1 MRYLVI
7 ALVLITCFPPKAN
20 AQQILLGAYH
30 GVLNVGKAIPQAIRR
45 KKRLNS
51 YDQLVKDFN
60 SNYVTGEDAHYKC
73 SNSLEVLY
81 KNANQSIPSKENS
94 LTFRNH
100 ADVYRIKN
108 PFGYCW
114 GHAKVTQKMN
124 RLAVFMPN
132 LSVSFKEGSRKWKRF
147 YRKIIKRI
155 TKYNKAH
162 IIPGFANL
170 HEFSSHPYIQQKLAN
185 AVQNSWAKLA
195 VNIRGLKTGLKKQNT
210 QEEKLTLIKQ
220 IKDRIL
226 RNQHPLVNLHYLG
239 ENFTETHIV
248 VLWKYEGEV
257 EPGTHKFCARD
268 NNSEYELN
276 EKCNN
281 HLMISTDEL
290 TPINYRQQKYAD
302 IDGITFPVGVMLS
315 YNEDVDTVEQVESLS
330 QLCEKHNF

>member
-7 ALVLITCFPPKAN
+7 ALILTSSFTPKAN

-30 GVLNVGKAIPQAIRR
+30 GVLSVGKAIPQAIRR
-45 KKRLNS
+45 KKRLKV
-51 YDQLVKDFN
+51 YDQLVKDFKQ
-60 SNYVTGEDAHYKC
+60 NYVTGDDANYKC

-81 KNANQSIPSKENS
+81 MNKSQSIPTKVNS

-124 RLAVFMPN
+124 RLAIFRPD
-132 LSVSFKEGSRKWKRF
+132 LEAPFKVGSRKWKKF
-147 YRKIIKRI
+147 YRKKIKKL
-155 TKYNKAH
+155 TKYNKAQ

-170 HEFSSHPYIQQKLAN
+170 YDFSSHPYIQQKLAN

-220 IKDRIL
+220 ITERID
-226 RNQHPLVNLHYLG
+226 RNQHPLVNLHYLA

-315 YNEDVDTVEQVESLS
+315 YNEDVDAVEQVESLS
-330 QLCEKHNF
+330 RLCEEQQL